1 LQRIDQAPFQIWV
14 VVVAG
19 IGFLTDAFGL
29 FALNVVTPML
39 GYVYWP
45 SESPD
50 VIPSVPSSVK
60 TAMMCSTLA
69 ATMVGQIG
77 FGVAADFLGRR
88 KMYGLELVI
97 IIVGTMFLLMSSNG
111 ERNSMN
117 VTGWLIT
124 WRAIMGM
131 HKTSYRTTGFTASA
145 DQLKKG
151 WA

>member
-1 LQRIDQAPFQIWV
+1 
-14 VVVAG
+14 VAG

-45 SESPD
+45 SEKD
-50 VIPSVPSSVK
+50 GVVPSVPSSVK
-60 TAMMCSTLA
+60 TAMMCATLA
-69 ATMVGQIG
+69 GTMFGQIG
-77 FGVAADFLGRR
+77 FGFAADVVGRR

-124 WRAIMGM
+124 WRAIMGNSLQSRFPM
-131 HKTSYRTTGFTASA
+131 TKALTTLQASA
-145 DQLKKG
+145 SVLITL
-151 WA
+151 